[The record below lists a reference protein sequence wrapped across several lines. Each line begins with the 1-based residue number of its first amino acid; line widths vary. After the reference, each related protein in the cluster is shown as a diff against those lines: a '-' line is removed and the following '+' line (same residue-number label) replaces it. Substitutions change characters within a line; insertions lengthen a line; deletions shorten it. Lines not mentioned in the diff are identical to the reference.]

1 MNAKTCTTKRNVAPY
16 LAKYLRR
23 CDTKAAWNA
32 ATKDIA
38 AQVAN
43 GRLQVT
49 AEPPRRAA

>member
-23 CDTKAAWNA
+23 CDSKAAWDA
-32 ATKDIA
+32 ATNELA
-38 AQVAN
+38 ALVAD

-49 AEPPRRAA
+49 AKLRRRAA